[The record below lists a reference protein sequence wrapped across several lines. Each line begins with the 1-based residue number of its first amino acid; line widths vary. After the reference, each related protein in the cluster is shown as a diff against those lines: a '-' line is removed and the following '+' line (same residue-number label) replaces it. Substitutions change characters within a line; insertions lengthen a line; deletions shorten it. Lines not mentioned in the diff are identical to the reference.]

1 MEVTKSEQTTP
12 SELKSFGKNIFI
24 YSISSGLIICLG
36 FISGLFIAKYLPI
49 NDYGY
54 WQLFLLYS
62 NYTGILH
69 LGFNDGVLVRW
80 AGKDKSFIAN
90 ELGAALQFLICEQ
103 IAIGLFCSL
112 LAYVFLPPPLNWLWL
127 MIFLSGV
134 ICNVTYLFMYAAQAL
149 KMFTILSI
157 VNVCRNILF
166 LLILAAVLLLNKFNY
181 TYIVY
186 ANIIVFLL
194 SLLTLFLWFRRYLLK
209 ETFTFPNLL
218 SYGFKNINIG
228 VYILLGNFIVIVFF
242 TIDKLLVSNFYSIQQ
257 FAIYAFASGI
267 LITLYIFVKAI
278 SEVVFPYLANTN
290 LAQRGQVYRL
300 GGITIILI
308 WGLILTGYFPLA
320 WFIELFLSNYAASL
334 PLLQILLCSIV
345 FGSIIQILQVNY
357 YRTHNKQRQYFL
369 IGFVAFM
376 FAIFLCYL
384 AIKIWGDLRS
394 IAVAMLF
401 SCLLWYLINEFSLKQ
416 FVTIKG
422 QDIGKSILAIFSF
435 IGAFWLLT
443 ILCKNIF
450 AQVILYLFSFLLLS
464 WFFFRH
470 EIKELL
476 FVIYHIRK
484 MHTVE

>member
-320 WFIELFLSNYAASL
+320 WFIELFCPTMLPVCHFCKYCYVQLS
-334 PLLQILLCSIV
+334 
-345 FGSIIQILQVNY
+345 
-357 YRTHNKQRQYFL
+357 
-369 IGFVAFM
+369 
-376 FAIFLCYL
+376 L
-384 AIKIWGDLRS
+384 A
-394 IAVAMLF
+394 VLF
-401 SCLLWYLINEFSLKQ
+401 KY
-416 FVTIKG
+416 
-422 QDIGKSILAIFSF
+422 
-435 IGAFWLLT
+435 
-443 ILCKNIF
+443 CK
-450 AQVILYLFSFLLLS
+450 
-464 WFFFRH
+464 
-470 EIKELL
+470 
-476 FVIYHIRK
+476 
-484 MHTVE
+484 